1 MRNHDLFIGEV
12 VFDLGRQYFAVIVS
26 LDANKAV
33 LDMNGKMS
41 KNQGLPNGWC
51 EYENRM
57 MFDCEI
63 TEDDLV
69 WETDRL
75 DDLYQIAWGTTDLRT
90 GNIVCYEHN
99 DIGEGYPYYSPYLD
113 ENLYTFEVDE
123 R

>member
-1 MRNHDLFIGEV
+1 MRNHDLFNGEV
-12 VFDLGRQYFAVIVS
+12 VFDLGKQLFGVIVEIS
-26 LDANKAV
+26 ANKAV
-33 LDMNGKMS
+33 IDMNGET
-41 KNQGLPNGWC
+41 KNNYPYRGWC
-51 EYENRM
+51 EYENRA

-69 WETDRL
+69 WETDVL
-75 DDLYQIAWGTTDLRT
+75 DDLYQVAWGTTDLRT